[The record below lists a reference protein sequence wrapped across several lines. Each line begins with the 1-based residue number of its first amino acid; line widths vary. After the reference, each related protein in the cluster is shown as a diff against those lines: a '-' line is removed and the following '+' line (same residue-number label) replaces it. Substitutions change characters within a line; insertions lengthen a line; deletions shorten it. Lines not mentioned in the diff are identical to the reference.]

1 MLNIEEETPRAFIVR
16 SVGRDGDYVVTRLPE
31 FLEPYFWEIDF
42 AGLRLP
48 EQQSY
53 VIERVLEY
61 GDDRAIRW
69 LKATFAPKAIASVV
83 RDSRRISRNTATLW
97 ALVLDIPKELI
108 RCFSTPSLLTPG
120 SS

>member
-1 MLNIEEETPRAFIVR
+1 VR
-16 SVGRDGDYVVTRLPE
+16 RLPE
-31 FLEPYFWEIDF
+31 FLRPYFWETDF

-61 GDDRAIRW
+61 GDDRAIHW
-69 LKATFAPKAIASVV
+69 LKATFEPETIAEVV
-83 RDSRRISRNTATLW
+83 RHSRRISRNTANLW
-97 ALVLDIPKELI
+97 ALVLDIPKEQI
-108 RCFSTPSLLTPG
+108 RCFSTPFLPTPG